1 MNPWRPCRRYT
12 RGGGVGVDG
21 RVVDDGC
28 GCGVHGRVGEGVVGG
43 VDGGGAVDGRGGVN
57 GRRGVHAAAELKTVA
72 GDESLS
78 HGE

>member
-28 GCGVHGRVGEGVVGG
+28 GVHGRVGEGVVGG
-43 VDGGGAVDGRGGVN
+43 VDGRGGVN
-57 GRRGVHAAAELKTVA
+57 GRRGVDAAAELKTVA

>member
-1 MNPWRPCRRYT
+1 
-12 RGGGVGVDG
+12 
-21 RVVDDGC
+21 VVDDGC

-43 VDGGGAVDGRGGVN
+43 VDGGGGVD
-57 GRRGVHAAAELKTVA
+57 GRRGVDAAAKLKTVA

>member
-1 MNPWRPCRRYT
+1 M
-12 RGGGVGVDG
+12 
-21 RVVDDGC
+21 VDDGC
-28 GCGVHGRVGEGVVGG
+28 GCGGGVHDRVGEGVVGG
-43 VDGGGAVDGRGGVN
+43 VDGRGGVN